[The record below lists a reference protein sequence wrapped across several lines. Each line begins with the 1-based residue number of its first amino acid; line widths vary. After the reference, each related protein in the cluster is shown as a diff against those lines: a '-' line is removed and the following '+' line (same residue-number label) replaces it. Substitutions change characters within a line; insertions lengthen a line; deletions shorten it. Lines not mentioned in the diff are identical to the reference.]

1 MSFWFFL
8 PLRSFRDRVVA
19 LGEILQHLKASRL
32 KAGDIIVLSDG
43 EGRAF
48 YARLD
53 YIRKGDAAAS
63 LLSEV
68 ELEVEPPLEVT
79 LYPGITKGEK
89 LDEVIR
95 HAVELGVRR
104 IAPVLTERSVV
115 KYSEKKGLDKAVRWQ
130 KIALSAASQCRRR
143 FIPRVE
149 GPLNFDDMLHEL
161 GSGRK
166 ELIIVPW
173 EEEKERGFAQLA
185 LDFREPPRS
194 LAIFTGPEGGISPAE
209 MEKLKQCRG
218 VRPVTLGPRILRAE
232 TAPLAVL
239 SIVMYLWGDLG
250 G

>member
-8 PLRSFRDRVVA
+8 SPESFQERVV
-19 LGEILQHLKASRL
+19 LPGDILQHLKALRL

-53 YIRKGDAAAS
+53 YIRKEDAAAS
-63 LLSEV
+63 LLGEV
-68 ELEVEPPLEVT
+68 ETEVEPPLEVT

-104 IAPVLTERSVV
+104 IAPVLTGRSVV
-115 KYSEKKGLDKAVRWQ
+115 KYSEKKGREKAARWQ
-130 KIALSAASQCRRR
+130 KIAFSAASQCRRR
-143 FIPRVE
+143 FVPRVE
-149 GPLNFDDMLHEL
+149 GPLSFDDMLHEL
-161 GSGRK
+161 ASGR
-166 ELIIVPW
+166 EEIIIIPW
-173 EEEKERGFAQLA
+173 EGEKERGFAQLA
-185 LDFREPPRS
+185 RDFPEPPRA
-194 LAIFTGPEGGISPAE
+194 LAIFTGPEGGISPSE
-209 MEKLKQCRG
+209 MEKLRQCRG
-218 VRPVTLGPRILRAE
+218 VRPVTLGTRILRAE